1 MTFAKVATDAF
12 KNIQLNAGVVL
23 SKFDPTTATIQDAD
37 IMGATSGGTNITAT
51 PSFIDFGEDI
61 DNCPKNTK
69 ELKKLDSWE
78 IKASGT
84 FISVTDKTAK
94 SLAALA
100 DSDSNDAG
108 HITLRDEVKDIDFN
122 DFWLVA
128 DYGEGGVIACHLMNA
143 LSTGGFQ
150 IQTGDKN
157 KGQFAFEYTAHY
169 SLKNQDK
176 VPFEI
181 YIKQDGTTFPQPL
194 SSGKTKAVTA

>member
-23 SKFDPTTATIQDAD
+23 RKFAPTTATIQDAD
-37 IMGATSGGTNITAT
+37 IMGATSGGTNITAIPT
-51 PSFIDFGEDI
+51 FTDYGDDI

-78 IKASGT
+78 IKATGT
-84 FISVTDKTAK
+84 FISISDKTAK
-94 SLAALA
+94 SLLALA
-100 DSDSNDAG
+100 DADTQDTG
-108 HITLRDEVKDIDFN
+108 HITLRDEVKDEDFN

-128 DYGEGGVIACHLMNA
+128 DYGEGGVIACHLMDA

-150 IQTGDKN
+150 IQTGDRT

-169 SLKNQDK
+169 SMKNQDK

-181 YIKQDGTTFPQPL
+181 YIKQDGTTFPHS
-194 SSGKTKAVTA
+194 SSGQTKEVAA

>member
-1 MTFAKVATDAF
+1 MTFAKVAADAF

-23 SKFDPTTATIQDAD
+23 SKFDPKTATVEDTN

-51 PSFIDFGEDI
+51 PSYTDFGEDI
-61 DNCPKNTK
+61 DNCPKNSK
-69 ELKKLDSWE
+69 ELKQLDSWE

-84 FISVTDKTAK
+84 FISVTAKTVK
-94 SLAALA
+94 SLSGLA
-100 DSDSNDAG
+100 DADSNDSG
-108 HITLRDEVKDIDFN
+108 HIKLRNEVKDTDFN

-128 DYGEGGVIACHLMNA
+128 DYGEEGVIACHLMNA

-150 IQTGDKN
+150 IQTGDKA

-169 SLKNQDK
+169 SINKQDE

-181 YIKQDGTTFPQPL
+181 YIKQDGKTF
-194 SSGKTKAVTA
+194 TAESLLNNKKVVEE

>member
-23 SKFDPTTATIQDAD
+23 RTFDPATATIQDAD
-37 IMGATSGGTNITAT
+37 IMGATSGGTNITAIPT
-51 PSFIDFGEDI
+51 FTDYGDDI

-78 IKASGT
+78 IKATGT
-84 FISVTDKTAK
+84 FISISDKTAK
-94 SLAALA
+94 SLLALA
-100 DSDSNDAG
+100 DADTQDTG
-108 HITLRDEVKDIDFN
+108 HITLRDEVKDEDFN

-128 DYGEGGVIACHLMNA
+128 DYGEGGVIACHLMDA

-150 IQTGDKN
+150 IQTGDRT

-169 SLKNQDK
+169 SMKNQDK

-181 YIKQDGTTFPQPL
+181 YIKQDGTTFSHS
-194 SSGKTKAVTA
+194 SSGQTKEVAA

>member
-23 SKFDPTTATIQDAD
+23 STFDPATAIIQDAD
-37 IMGATSGGTNITAT
+37 IMGATSGGTNITAIPT
-51 PSFIDFGEDI
+51 FKDYGEDI

-78 IKASGT
+78 IKATGT
-84 FISVTDKTAK
+84 FISISDKTAK
-94 SLAALA
+94 SLLALA
-100 DSDSNDAG
+100 DTDTQDTG
-108 HITLRDEVKDIDFN
+108 HITIRDEVKDEDFN

-128 DYGEGGVIACHLMNA
+128 DYGEGGVIACHLMDA

-150 IQTGDKN
+150 IQTGDRT

-169 SLKNQDK
+169 SMKNQDK

-181 YIKQDGTTFPQPL
+181 YIKQDGTTFPHS
-194 SSGKTKAVTA
+194 SSGQTKEVAA

>member
-51 PSFIDFGEDI
+51 PTFTDYGDDI

-78 IKASGT
+78 IKATGT
-84 FISVTDKTAK
+84 FISISDKTAK
-94 SLAALA
+94 SLALA
-100 DSDSNDAG
+100 DADTQDTG
-108 HITLRDEVKDIDFN
+108 HITLRDEVKDEDFN

-128 DYGEGGVIACHLMNA
+128 DYGEGGVIACHLMDA

-150 IQTGDKN
+150 IQTGDKT

-169 SLKNQDK
+169 SMKNQDK

-181 YIKQDGTTFPQPL
+181 YIKQDGTTFPHS
-194 SSGKTKAVTA
+194 SSGQTKEVTA